1 MKSFSSCRVARLLDV
16 VKTES
21 SIGSLSGRGAA
32 LQSIGVN
39 PDIEG
44 FGETCEEKGESAHKL
59 VHTFVSIH
67 RSCIIFLQMKQNGA
81 HL

>member
-44 FGETCEEKGESAHKL
+44 FGETCEEKRRECS
-59 VHTFVSIH
+59 
-67 RSCIIFLQMKQNGA
+67 
-81 HL
+81 

>member
-44 FGETCEEKGESAHKL
+44 FGETCEEKKERVL
-59 VHTFVSIH
+59 I
-67 RSCIIFLQMKQNGA
+67 N
-81 HL
+81 